1 MADRVGETTLVAP
14 RHLETVIY
22 GRADSAQALRLCH
35 ETFEA
40 C

>member
-1 MADRVGETTLVAP
+1 
-14 RHLETVIY
+14 LETVIY